1 MTYTQ
6 FMDEVQ
12 QIISELEE
20 RGWTLAAIARE
31 LEVSWKTVHRWR
43 NGSGTPHHPRLAV
56 LGLER
61 LLQRRRIPKR
71 KVYTRNPSAP
81 KD

>member
-1 MTYTQ
+1 MI
-6 FMDEVQ
+6 E
-12 QIISELEE
+12 ELEK

-31 LEVSWKTVHRWR
+31 LEVSWKTVHRWKD
-43 NGSGTPHHPRLAV
+43 GSRLPHHPKLV
-56 LGLER
+56 TLGLER

-71 KVYTRNPSAP
+71 KVYKRNPSVP

>member
-1 MTYTQ
+1 MS
-6 FMDEVQ
+6 EIQ
-12 QIISELEE
+12 QMIEELEK

-31 LEVSWKTVHRWR
+31 LEVSWKTVYRWKDESR
-43 NGSGTPHHPRLAV
+43 LPHHPKLVA

-71 KVYTRNPSAP
+71 KMYERKRNPPAT
-81 KD
+81 